1 MSTVSFSQLA
11 ASKCAP
17 LSGAEKAS
25 PLCLVEKIENNG
37 SEKGLEACGFRCG
50 IFLYIYI
57 YIPFLPWQSEKK
69 TDVHALHS
77 QRILTCFDK
86 ELTVLSQLISS

>member
-50 IFLYIYI
+50 IFLYIYPSYLGKVRKRQMSMLCI
-57 YIPFLPWQSEKK
+57 ARES
-69 TDVHALHS
+69 
-77 QRILTCFDK
+77 
-86 ELTVLSQLISS
+86 